1 MDIAVWVLT
10 ALSFLNT
17 IGLIVVVKILYAIL
31 ETKVYIERLV
41 NEEKWV

>member
-1 MDIAVWVLT
+1 MVIAAWILT
-10 ALSFLNT
+10 ALLFLNT
-17 IGLIVVVKILYAIL
+17 IGMIVVIKILYAIL

>member
-17 IGLIVVVKILYAIL
+17 IGLIVVIKILYAIL
-31 ETKVYIERLV
+31 ETKVYLERLV
-41 NEEKWV
+41 NEEKWI

>member
-1 MDIAVWVLT
+1 MVVMCWIVTIIGLLQLAGIAV
-10 ALSFLNT
+10 
-17 IGLIVVVKILYAIL
+17 IVKVLYAIL